1 MDDAGQYSAL
11 ISEIIKKQ
19 SIILG
24 PEIAIVKARS
34 VPGLMVDNDCK
45 VTGVGDNPK
54 ETLQNLVDQ
63 YVELSGQI
71 VKNALGS
78 IFAKYPGLNLQN
90 K

>member
-1 MDDAGQYSAL
+1 M
-11 ISEIIKKQ
+11 
-19 SIILG
+19 G
-24 PEIAIVKARS
+24 PEIAILKARS
-34 VPGLMVDNDCK
+34 VPGLMVDNDGK
-45 VTGVGDNPK
+45 VTGVGTDPK

-78 IFAKYPGLNLQN
+78 IFAKYPNLNIS

>member
-1 MDDAGQYSAL
+1 MNEKEQYSAL

-19 SIILG
+19 SVILG
-24 PEIAIVKARS
+24 PEIAILKARS
-34 VPGLMVDNDCK
+34 VSGLMVDNDGK

-54 ETLQNLVDQ
+54 DTLQNLVDQ

-78 IFAKYPGLNLQN
+78 IFAKYPDLNIN